1 MAPRIVGRLTSRR
14 VATAKPKA
22 GRQALIIGDGG
33 GLWLQVTRG
42 EGDHLRRSW
51 TFRYE
56 IDGKRREMGLGAL
69 HTFGLAEARE
79 RARALRQQLADGVD
93 PLAQRET
100 ARRAKLA
107 EAARAVSFQE
117 CAKQYLNLHEEG
129 WGAAHRHQW
138 HASLGTYVYPQI
150 GALAVADVDQAVVM
164 RIIQPIW
171 NAKPTTASR
180 VLNRIERI
188 LDFAAAHEYRRSND
202 NPAARVVSALPKKSR
217 IAKVEHFAAL
227 SWEEMPT
234 FVQQLR
240 GLKTTAARC
249 LEFLIYTG
257 ARSDEAIGALWDEID
272 FKAKA
277 WTIPAERMKGGELHR
292 VPLSRAALELLSAL
306 PRSGPYVFGGDDG
319 KMLQDHALRRQVLA
333 KLRPGTS
340 KLTSSITA
348 HGFRGSFKTWAG
360 ESTNFANE
368 TIELALAHK
377 VGNKVEQA
385 YEKGDKLAKRARLM
399 QAWADYLAKPAK
411 PAAAGTVTP
420 MRRRA
425 G

>member
-14 VATAKPKA
+14 VNTAKPKA
-22 GRQALIIGDGG
+22 DRQALIIGDGG
-33 GLWLQVTRG
+33 GLWLQCTRG
-42 EGDHLRRSW
+42 EGDHIRRSW

-56 IDGKRREMGLGAL
+56 IDGRRREMGLGAL
-69 HTFGLAEARE
+69 HTFSLAEART
-79 RARALRQQLADGVD
+79 RAKALRQQLADGVD

-100 ARRAKLA
+100 DRRARLA
-107 EAARAVSFQE
+107 DAARTVTFQE
-117 CAKQYLNLHEEG
+117 CAKQYLNLHEGG

-138 HASLGTYVYPQI
+138 HASLEAYVYPQI

-188 LDFAAAHEYRRSND
+188 LDFAAAHEYRNTDKD

-217 IAKVEHFAAL
+217 IVKVQHFAAEP
-227 SWEEMPT
+227 WEQMPQ
-234 FVQQLR
+234 FMQELRQLQS
-240 GLKTTAARC
+240 TAAKC
-249 LEFLIYTG
+249 MEFLILT
-257 ARSDEAIGALWDEID
+257 ASRSEEAICCQWDEID

-277 WTIPAERMKGGELHR
+277 WVIPAERMKGGEEHR
-292 VPLSRAALELLSAL
+292 VPLSRAALELLTDM
-306 PRSGPYVFGGDDG
+306 PRSGPYVFGDGGG

-333 KLRPGTS
+333 KLRPGAS
-340 KLTSSITA
+340 KLTSSVTT

-411 PAAAGTVTP
+411 QVAGNVVALK
-420 MRRRA
+420 A
-425 G
+425 GA

>member
-1 MAPRIVGRLTSRR
+1 MAPRMVGRLTSRR
-14 VATAKPKA
+14 VNTARPKG
-22 GRQALIIGDGG
+22 GRQALLIGDGG
-33 GLWLQVTRG
+33 GLWLQITRG

-56 IDGKRREMGLGAL
+56 LNGKRREMGLGPL
-69 HTFGLAEARE
+69 STRGLAEART
-79 RARALRQQLADGVD
+79 RAKELRLLLLDNTD
-93 PLAQRET
+93 PLDAREA

-107 EAARAVSFQE
+107 EAARTVTFQE
-117 CAKQYLNLHEEG
+117 AAKQFLGLHEGG

-138 HASLGTYVYPQI
+138 HASLGAYVYPQI
-150 GALAVADVDQAVVM
+150 GALAVADVDQAAVM

-188 LDFAAAHEYRRSND
+188 LDFAAAHEYRSND

-217 IAKVEHFAAL
+217 IAKVKHFAAL
-227 SWEEMPT
+227 PWEEMPA

-249 LEFLIYTG
+249 LEFLIYTTT
-257 ARSDEAIGALWDEID
+257 RSEEAIGALWDEID

-277 WTIPAERMKGGELHR
+277 WTIPAERMKGGGEHR
-292 VPLSRAALELLSAL
+292 VPLSRAALELLTDM
-306 PRSGPYVFGGDDG
+306 PRSGPLVFGDG
-319 KMLQDHALRRQVLA
+319 TMLQDHALRRQVLA
-333 KLRPGTS
+333 KLRPGAS
-340 KLTSSITA
+340 KLTSSVAT

-385 YEKGDKLAKRARLM
+385 YEKGDKYTKRSRLM

-411 PAAAGTVTP
+411 AATGNVVAMKAG
-420 MRRRA
+420 A
-425 G
+425 

>member
-14 VATAKPKA
+14 VSTAKPKA
-22 GRQALIIGDGG
+22 GREALVIGDGG

-56 IDGKRREMGLGAL
+56 IDGRRREMGLGNL
-69 HTFGLAEARE
+69 STFSLAEARD

-93 PLAQRET
+93 PLEAREA

-107 EAARAVSFQE
+107 EQARTVTFEQ
-117 CAKQYLNLHEEG
+117 CAEQYLKLHAGG
-129 WGAAHRHQW
+129 WGVDHHHQW
-138 HASLGTYVYPQI
+138 RASLGTYVFPAI
-150 GALAVADVDQAVVM
+150 GKLAVADIDQATVM
-164 RIIQPIW
+164 RTVEPIW
-171 NAKPTTASR
+171 TAKPTTASR
-180 VLNRIERI
+180 ILNRIERI
-188 LDFAAAHEYRRSND
+188 LDFAAAHEYRSND

-227 SWEEMPT
+227 PWEEMPT

-257 ARSDEAIGALWDEID
+257 VRTDEAIGALWDEID
-272 FKAKA
+272 FRAKA
-277 WTIPAERMKGGELHR
+277 WTIPAERMKGGAEHK
-292 VPLSRAALELLSAL
+292 VPLSRAALELLTDM
-306 PRSGPYVFGGDDG
+306 PRSGPLVFGDG
-319 KMLQDHALRRQVLA
+319 TMLQDHALRRQVLA
-333 KLRPGTS
+333 KLRPGAS
-340 KLTSSITA
+340 KLTSSITT
-348 HGFRGSFKTWAG
+348 HGFRSSLKTWAG

-385 YEKGDKLAKRARLM
+385 YEKGDKFAKRARLM
-399 QAWADYLAKPAK
+399 QAWADYLAQPAK
-411 PAAAGTVTP
+411 QAAGNVVALK
-420 MRRRA
+420 A
-425 G
+425 GA